1 MGPMQSKVNQQKQTD
16 ASERNVLLSLR
27 DVKKSFG
34 GVQAVNGVT
43 FNVLRGGVTGLI
55 GPNGAGKSTV
65 VNLISGFH
73 RADSGKVSLG
83 GDEITGWPSHRIAQ
97 QGLIR
102 TFQIARE
109 LQRLTV
115 LENLMLVAPRQVGE
129 TSLQALFLRKQMA
142 VSEEANLHRALQWLQ
157 RFNLY
162 PLRDEY
168 AGNLSG
174 GQKKLLELAR
184 ALMANP
190 KLVLLDEPMAG
201 VNPSLT
207 LTLQE
212 HIQSLGEDGVTFLLI
227 EHNLAVVEAICQH
240 VVVMAEGRVIA
251 GGDMA
256 TLQENQQVVA
266 AYLGG

>member
-1 MGPMQSKVNQQKQTD
+1 MQYRDNQASK
-16 ASERNVLLSLR
+16 AGGGEVLLSLR
-27 DVKKSFG
+27 DVRKSFG

-43 FNVLRGGVTGLI
+43 FAVKRGGVTGLI

-73 RADSGKVSLG
+73 RMDSGEVLLEGTDVTS
-83 GDEITGWPSHRIAQ
+83 WPAHRIAQ
-97 QGLIR
+97 HGLIR

-115 LENLMLVAPRQVGE
+115 LENLLLAVPHQFGE
-129 TSLQALFLRKQMA
+129 SPWQALFSRKRMA
-142 VSEEANLHRALQWLQ
+142 GEEQQNLVRATEWLE

-184 ALMANP
+184 ALMAKP

-212 HIQSLGEDGVTFLLI
+212 HIQALGEDGVTFLI
-227 EHNLAVVEAICQH
+227 VEHNLAVVEAICHH
-240 VVVMAEGRVIA
+240 VVVMAEGLVIA
-251 GGDMA
+251 QGDMA
-256 TLQENQQVVA
+256 TLQENEQVVA